1 MEFFRVSPLDLGI
14 IPEFILG
21 TKGNLPKKFHDSMMN
36 IESEAFFMATNQQV
50 IQDIKRVIGLIRT
63 DIHDLSQEEKNQMVQ
78 DTIEH
83 FNHYVSPGWLKYRKS
98 VSSDSDSGAVL
109 EWQDEGAYC
118 YGLNGEKFIDCLGGF
133 GIYTCGHRNP
143 EILDVVKAQLDHQA
157 LHSQELLDPLRGYLA
172 KAMADITPGD
182 LQYCFFT
189 NGGAEA
195 VEMALKLARI
205 ATGGRWVISTVGAF
219 HGKTM
224 GAVSMGGK
232 GTYRTPYLPMI
243 QQVQHVEYG
252 VAEDVEKAIRNLQ
265 AVGEKVAAVILE
277 PIQGEAGIIVP
288 PKGYLQRVREICDE
302 TGVALIFDEIQT
314 GMGRTGTM
322 WRCQAEGVTPDIMTY
337 GKAFGG
343 GILPI
348 TGIICKPKMW
358 VQELIDNP
366 WLLGSPTFGGN
377 PVCCSAALATIQ
389 YMLEHDV
396 PGQCRDKGAL
406 LKKGLEDMAAKYPT
420 VVKEVRGVGMML
432 AVEFYS
438 DEIGYEF
445 SKEMYNHKVIIA
457 GTLNNA
463 ETIRFE
469 PPGVLTEEE
478 IATVIQAAHESAAKA
493 KEVMKL

>member
-1 MEFFRVSPLDLGI
+1 
-14 IPEFILG
+14 
-21 TKGNLPKKFHDSMMN
+21 
-36 IESEAFFMATNQQV
+36 MATNQQV

-63 DIHDLSQEEKNQMVQ
+63 DIHDLSQAEKNQMVQ

-337 GKAFGG
+337 GKAFG
-343 GILPI
+343 LS
-348 TGIICKPKMW
+348 
-358 VQELIDNP
+358 LIH
-366 WLLGSPTFGGN
+366 
-377 PVCCSAALATIQ
+377 I
-389 YMLEHDV
+389 
-396 PGQCRDKGAL
+396 
-406 LKKGLEDMAAKYPT
+406 
-420 VVKEVRGVGMML
+420 
-432 AVEFYS
+432 
-438 DEIGYEF
+438 
-445 SKEMYNHKVIIA
+445 
-457 GTLNNA
+457 
-463 ETIRFE
+463 
-469 PPGVLTEEE
+469 
-478 IATVIQAAHESAAKA
+478 
-493 KEVMKL
+493 